1 VLSGAGLFS
10 LTYALI
16 EANNHGWTSA
26 RILGFFG
33 AAAVLL
39 VAFVVWEL
47 RTRFPMLDLSLFRNG
62 TFAGANAVI
71 LLVGFA
77 MFGIFFYVSLYM
89 QNILGFSA
97 VQAGAAFLPMT
108 LLIIICAPIAGRLSD
123 RIGSRWLMT
132 SGMAL
137 LGIQLLY
144 YSTLGATAG
153 FFNLL
158 PGLLIGGLGM
168 SLTMTPSAAAVIGSV
183 PVDKAGVGSA
193 VMNSMRQVGGSLGI
207 AALGAILAHGI
218 GGRATPEAFVD
229 GYSMALRVGAIVT
242 LTGAVVAAATVRKVR
257 HEGVVAA
264 AEAA

>member
-1 VLSGAGLFS
+1 
-10 LTYALI
+10 
-16 EANNHGWTSA
+16 
-26 RILGFFG
+26 
-33 AAAVLL
+33 
-39 VAFVVWEL
+39 
-47 RTRFPMLDLSLFRNG
+47 
-62 TFAGANAVI
+62 
-71 LLVGFA
+71 
-77 MFGIFFYVSLYM
+77 
-89 QNILGFSA
+89 
-97 VQAGAAFLPMT
+97 
-108 LLIIICAPIAGRLSD
+108 
-123 RIGSRWLMT
+123 
-132 SGMAL
+132 MAL
-137 LGIQLLY
+137 LGVQLLY
-144 YSTLGATAG
+144 YSTLGTTAG

-207 AALGAILAHGI
+207 AALGAILAHGVA
-218 GGRATPEAFVD
+218 GRTTPEAFVD